1 MPQPFNPTFLEAF
14 PMPQATHADAELIL
28 KLYDARRE
36 AEIRKARHWWT
47 TAFWPE
53 SADDVV
59 KVMRSIGAQENAWLR
74 QVLGY
79 WSMASSFVSHGV
91 LNEDLFFEPSFSG
104 EMFFIYAKL
113 EPYLPELREKLQN
126 PLLLANLEKLI
137 HSPKG
142 QERYKVIS
150 KNVEN
155 LRKTR
160 AESMAK
166 AS

>member
-1 MPQPFNPTFLEAF
+1 
-14 PMPQATHADAELIL
+14 MPQATHADAELIL

-36 AEIRKARHWWT
+36 AEIRKARTWWT
-47 TAFWPE
+47 VTFWPE
-53 SADDVV
+53 SADDIL
-59 KVMRSIGAQENAWLR
+59 KVIRALGSQENAWLR

-79 WSMASSFVSHGV
+79 WGMASSFVSHGI

-104 EMFFIYAKL
+104 EMFFVYAKI
-113 EPYLPELREKLQN
+113 EPYLAELREKLQN

-137 HSPKG
+137 QSPKG

-150 KNVEN
+150 RNVEN
-155 LRKTR
+155 ARKAR
-160 AESMAK
+160 QENLAK

>member
-1 MPQPFNPTFLEAF
+1 MA
-14 PMPQATHADAELIL
+14 QATHADAELIL

-47 TAFWPE
+47 TTFWPE
-53 SADDVV
+53 SADEIL

-79 WSMASSFVSHGV
+79 WSMATSFVNHGI

-126 PLLLANLEKLI
+126 PMLLASVEKLV
-137 HSPKG
+137 HSQKG

-150 KNVEN
+150 RNVEN

-160 AESMAK
+160 AENMAR